1 MNHAS
6 LESLVV
12 PVLPA
17 SGLPIDFSEVVSAL
31 QQGTVDGMKSGL
43 SVFTSIKIYDVV
55 KYATTTHEAMIPEVM
70 MVSKPWFDRQPD
82 DVKKIIVEES
92 AAMERHLFDWTSK
105 AQVDAA
111 KTWKEKG
118 GELIALSEVDRK
130 EMMRRLAQVADTV
143 LAEKADDKK
152 MFDLLKQA
160 VERTRGR

>member
-1 MNHAS
+1 
-6 LESLVV
+6 
-12 PVLPA
+12 
-17 SGLPIDFSEVVSAL
+17 
-31 QQGTVDGMKSGL
+31 
-43 SVFTSIKIYDVV
+43 
-55 KYATTTHEAMIPEVM
+55 
-70 MVSKPWFDRQPD
+70 
-82 DVKKIIVEES
+82 
-92 AAMERHLFDWTSK
+92 MERHLFDWTSK